1 MPHGANSRLRSLHAG
16 REARA
21 VLTFHLMALL
31 VVVVCLS
38 MMKSLGATVRG
49 LNEDLEGG
57 APPLRLL
64 EPNREVIDARS
75 HFRKDKCPNF
85 YVVPR
90 TWQTEL
96 FSLSDCLK
104 FDRPMVLP
112 IAEGNRCPG
121 PKTNRKKRF
130 EAGAIFGV
138 WRIKNYKDGEG
149 FCVWLTPAVEI
160 MDGEPYRHD
169 GVLSLYVAIP
179 KSVESFGMS
188 LSRLDP
194 AMKVRRPAD
203 WDWRLW
209 PETRDWLLQGVRDS
223 ISTAE
228 REIVPYPAPSF
239 RMSRALGPETEKME
253 EDDAPAISA
262 PADGSAPISKP
273 GPPAEPDPGAAP
285 DPGTAPARTAPP
297 SGKVASDRPDD
308 ASQICTVDGTV
319 ITSAGQDLISRL
331 QAKYVAVLK
340 PNQAEKI
347 DRFATISNEYYDDA
361 TIDNPF
367 VNAPEGERQH
377 VVEVRSLKSYDK
389 LKRRTGEVRAAHI
402 GEVILPENR
411 AAKTERPIEIRLR
424 IIATRFSLN
433 LLAPRN
439 LAALIAR
446 DYVKRIRFQITYDQI
461 IGPGAL
467 AEPRQFSNFE
477 DLASQVT
484 NDPLSLSEQQTG
496 ELFELIAQRLKS
508 TSSKHDHVV
517 IAKENW
523 AAPISTAESLLEIT
537 KGENAN
543 WLSVYSTPTAAHG
556 NSYIRAAMD
565 RTSAGRFYSAAPAR
579 GENAIPASRTFVES
593 LYSTAETRSL
603 REGLTTSASEE
614 PRTILVDLYDIIE
627 TPGEDTGHVVDAG
640 QMGQFIKKLEQL
652 SRMIQDKLNG
662 TRLAANGISL
672 DHFHRKSSPPFLIVP
687 TSADLSFMRADSLAL
702 MTKKSVE
709 SMGEN
714 INYLMETRAFK
725 VRSLQCD
732 AYFVSDKRLGFAQS
746 LGAGE

>member
-1 MPHGANSRLRSLHAG
+1 MRHSPRSKSWSLLCACPQMRAAQRFIWG
-16 REARA
+16 A
-21 VLTFHLMALL
+21 VLIVVALL
-31 VVVVCLS
+31 SPANPPMAVAGSWETSSSINV
-38 MMKSLGATVRG
+38 
-49 LNEDLEGG
+49 LE
-57 APPLRLL
+57 
-64 EPNREVIDARS
+64 ENREVIDAKLVDWIGR
-75 HFRKDKCPNF
+75 DKRTDDCPDY
-85 YVVPR
+85 YVLPSRWREQEFV
-90 TWQTEL
+90 
-96 FSLSDCLK
+96 LSDCIE
-104 FDRPMVLP
+104 FSETVDLP
-112 IAEGNRCPG
+112 ISTSGCPNSS
-121 PKTNRKKRF
+121 TKKEARF
-130 EAGAIFGV
+130 NAGTTYGV
-138 WRIKNYKDGEG
+138 WRLHHYPGG
-149 FCVWLTPAVEI
+149 GGLCVWLTPEATLD
-160 MDGEPYRHD
+160 DGVPYRAD
-169 GVLSLYVAIP
+169 GIVSLYVAVP
-179 KSVESFGMS
+179 LKLEGVGMRLRQLRPAMEPDQPFYNPRWLVESRESPRHRERWPDVTHSAPYFGS
-188 LSRLDP
+188 LRPDRL
-194 AMKVRRPAD
+194 
-203 WDWRLW
+203 
-209 PETRDWLLQGVRDS
+209 S
-223 ISTAE
+223 
-228 REIVPYPAPSF
+228 
-239 RMSRALGPETEKME
+239 EKAT
-253 EDDAPAISA
+253 EDDAPATSA
-262 PADGSAPISKP
+262 PADRSAPISKSE
-273 GPPAEPDPGAAP
+273 PPAEPDSGAAP
-285 DPGTAPARTAPP
+285 GPGKAPARTAPP

-308 ASQICTVDGTV
+308 ASQICTVDGKV

-411 AAKTERPIEIRLR
+411 AAKTERPVEIRLR
-424 IIATRFSLN
+424 IIATRLSLN
-433 LLAPRN
+433 LLAPRK

-496 ELFELIAQRLKS
+496 ELFELIAQQLKS
-508 TSSKHDHVV
+508 TSSKYDHVV